1 LDVSECKQKVMGCFQ
16 AWEDWT
22 VYPNDFLINLQNIF
36 LGLVPNTKV
45 SYIYMKLKK
54 IVLDFLTKINCIT
67 LKIRSKADF
76 KSKSLNF

>member
-1 LDVSECKQKVMGCFQ
+1 MGCFQ

-45 SYIYMKLKK
+45 SYIYIKLKK
-54 IVLDFLTKINCIT
+54 IVLDFYLYMNA
-67 LKIRSKADF
+67 LQND
-76 KSKSLNF
+76 LML

>member
-1 LDVSECKQKVMGCFQ
+1 MSLNYRYILKTLSINFQQKVMGCFQ

-45 SYIYMKLKK
+45 CELYILSFATYCG
-54 IVLDFLTKINCIT
+54 FL
-67 LKIRSKADF
+67 L
-76 KSKSLNF
+76 